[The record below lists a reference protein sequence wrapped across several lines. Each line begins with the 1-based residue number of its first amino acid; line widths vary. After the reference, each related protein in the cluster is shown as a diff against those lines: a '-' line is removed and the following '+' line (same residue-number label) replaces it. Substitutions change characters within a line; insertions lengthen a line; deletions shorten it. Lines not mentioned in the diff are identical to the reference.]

1 LVLEVRSCRSRFS
14 RNEKSKVQCKT
25 QGASATTGALYLQN
39 DVSASHALYW
49 LLMRLW
55 FTLLLA
61 ALAIPALYGVE
72 KKYDTGKIVDIQ
84 QKTKT
89 RILYYQVDTPV
100 TKDDPYF
107 EISVQVKDTIYVGEY
122 SPRHSADTLPEE
134 WNIPNAEV
142 RLRLE
147 KHYMFLTRPLGT
159 ELQCV
164 ITKRIP
170 VAPAKKTSEP
180 PSSAKK

>member
-1 LVLEVRSCRSRFS
+1 MKC
-14 RNEKSKVQCKT
+14 
-25 QGASATTGALYLQN
+25 
-39 DVSASHALYW
+39 
-49 LLMRLW
+49 W

-61 ALAIPALYGVE
+61 VVAIPGLYGIE
-72 KKYDTGKIVDIQ
+72 KQYDTGRIADIQ
-84 QKTKT
+84 QKAKT

-100 TKDDPYF
+100 TKDDPYY
-107 EISVQVKDTIYVGEY
+107 EISLQVKDTMYVGEY
-122 SPRHSADTLPEE
+122 SPRHSAETLPEE

-147 KHYMFLTRPLGT
+147 KHYMFLTRPGGT
-159 ELQCV
+159 ELQFV

-180 PSSAKK
+180 PSSPKQ